1 MFDGANF
8 KGFVQNLTV
17 NVRGLTDDAAV
28 AAMVR
33 TATDAKARVLSG
45 TPKPSGYR
53 QIVDGIEGAP
63 LPAVRPDGVII
74 FAWQYLGAVVQD
86 IYEALVARS
95 PVVSGRYV
103 AGIEVIADGERSE
116 PDADFSDTK
125 QIIIAA
131 TVPYSRKLEVH
142 LRKDGAPFVVQVKP
156 HIVQDTADAAAKMY
170 GALASIEFN
179 YVEISNPYML
189 RTTISHRRRHG
200 RTVTNMEYP
209 AIIIEPRQ
217 A

>member
-8 KGFVQNLTV
+8 RGFVQNLTV
-17 NVRGLTDDAAV
+17 NVKGLTDDAAV

-33 TATDAKARVLSG
+33 TATDAKARVLNG

-53 QIVDGIEGAP
+53 QIVDQVEGAP
-63 LPAVRPDGVII
+63 LQAVRPDGVII
-74 FAWQYLGAVVQD
+74 FSWQYLGQVVQD

-95 PVVSGRYV
+95 PIVSGRYV
-103 AGIEVIADGERSE
+103 SGIEVIADGEMSA
-116 PDADFSDTK
+116 PDADFSTAK
-125 QIIIAA
+125 QIIIVA
-131 TVPYSRKLEVH
+131 TVAYSRKLEVH
-142 LRKDGAPFVVQVKP
+142 LRKDSRPFVVQVPP
-156 HIVQDTADAAAKMY
+156 HIVQDTADAAVRMY
-170 GALASIEFN
+170 GDLAAIEFN

-189 RTTISHRRRHG
+189 RTNISHRRRHG